1 MSYTVSTSWIILF
14 PYALRYSFLSLC
26 ILHLQSFFQDIDAC
40 IHIPVMDH
48 VTFWALPDTNT
59 QIFYQRILAATSW
72 ILLIPLFSCLSTVLL
87 CACQNQANVLQ
98 KEQGALGQW
107 GVTIFTVAFSTY
119 FTFLVPGGVGLY
131 WIFSNLFST
140 ALIYILNAVYN
151 PKKYI
156 DYEALEESKRLLAE
170 QKAVEDAYKKKMAP
184 YKAKEKED
192 YKRFFA
198 KDNENKQLMFYSESS
213 GFYKYYRGMI
223 EELLENSDIVVHYVT
238 SDPEDQVFQIRHER
252 FKAYYIGEIKL
263 ITLMMKLDCDIVV
276 MTMPDLETYH
286 IKRSYVRKDMEY
298 IHVPHSIDSMNMTY
312 RKGSIDHFDT
322 IFCVGPHHKDEVEKM
337 EETYDLPH
345 KVLLNWGYC
354 LLDDMRKDYESKE
367 KVINEQKTILIAP
380 SWQEDNIVDS
390 CLEDILQKLRATG
403 YKVIVRPHPQHVRHM
418 PEKMQLLKDK
428 FAEDK
433 NIEIQTD
440 FSSNDTVFN
449 ADLII
454 TDWSGIAYEYA
465 FTTLRPVLYINTPM
479 KIMNPEYEKIGVVP
493 INIFM
498 RDSIGCS
505 LNLDQL
511 DRVADEATRLI
522 EQRDLYH
529 DKIDAFVKQYVYHL
543 GTSAKV
549 GANYIKLRLKQIH
562 SEE

>member
-1 MSYTVSTSWIILF
+1 
-14 PYALRYSFLSLC
+14 
-26 ILHLQSFFQDIDAC
+26 
-40 IHIPVMDH
+40 MDH
-48 VTFWALPDTNT
+48 LIRKV
-59 QIFYQRILAATSW
+59 IFDAEYFQPGVAVYLETEE
-72 ILLIPLFSCLSTVLL
+72 TK
-87 CACQNQANVLQ
+87 Q
-98 KEQGALGQW
+98 QG
-107 GVTIFTVAFSTY
+107 
-119 FTFLVPGGVGLY
+119 
-131 WIFSNLFST
+131 
-140 ALIYILNAVYN
+140 LIYTYSEDELTILKIRDVMTADNQMQVEPAQIQIHVSEVERNDIKIYR
-151 PKKYI
+151 I
-156 DYEALEESKRLLAE
+156 DDSRSTNREKLTTVCEKLTRSYMALSNSLSEQERLLAE

-223 EELLENSDIVVHYVT
+223 EELLENSDIVIHYVT

-562 SEE
+562 SED

>member
-1 MSYTVSTSWIILF
+1 MQHLSEIVEEARKKGKKRLAVAYGQDAHTLAAVYAAYKEGLVEPILFGDPKIIEQVCKEENIDCNIFKIIPESNDVKCVNLAVNAVVTGEADVLMKGLVSTDKYMRGILNKDAGLF
-14 PYALRYSFLSLC
+14 PPKGTLSHVAVVEMPNYPKLLV
-26 ILHLQSFFQDIDAC
+26 ISDVAV
-40 IHIPVMDH
+40 IPQ
-48 VTFWALPDTNT
+48 PD
-59 QIFYQRILAATSW
+59 
-72 ILLIPLFSCLSTVLL
+72 
-87 CACQNQANVLQ
+87 
-98 KEQGALGQW
+98 
-107 GVTIFTVAFSTY
+107 
-119 FTFLVPGGVGLY
+119 
-131 WIFSNLFST
+131 
-140 ALIYILNAVYN
+140 
-151 PKKYI
+151 
-156 DYEALEESKRLLAE
+156 
-170 QKAVEDAYKKKMAP
+170 
-184 YKAKEKED
+184 
-192 YKRFFA
+192 
-198 KDNENKQLMFYSESS
+198 
-213 GFYKYYRGMI
+213 
-223 EELLENSDIVVHYVT
+223 
-238 SDPEDQVFQIRHER
+238 
-252 FKAYYIGEIKL
+252 FK
-263 ITLMMKLDCDIVV
+263 
-276 MTMPDLETYH
+276 
-286 IKRSYVRKDMEY
+286 
-298 IHVPHSIDSMNMTY
+298 
-312 RKGSIDHFDT
+312 
-322 IFCVGPHHKDEVEKM
+322 
-337 EETYDLPH
+337 
-345 KVLLNWGYC
+345 
-354 LLDDMRKDYESKE
+354 
-367 KVINEQKTILIAP
+367 QKTILIAP

>member
-1 MSYTVSTSWIILF
+1 M
-14 PYALRYSFLSLC
+14 
-26 ILHLQSFFQDIDAC
+26 
-40 IHIPVMDH
+40 
-48 VTFWALPDTNT
+48 
-59 QIFYQRILAATSW
+59 
-72 ILLIPLFSCLSTVLL
+72 
-87 CACQNQANVLQ
+87 
-98 KEQGALGQW
+98 
-107 GVTIFTVAFSTY
+107 
-119 FTFLVPGGVGLY
+119 Y

-223 EELLENSDIVVHYVT
+223 EELLENSDIVIHYVT

-562 SEE
+562 SED

>member
-1 MSYTVSTSWIILF
+1 
-14 PYALRYSFLSLC
+14 
-26 ILHLQSFFQDIDAC
+26 
-40 IHIPVMDH
+40 
-48 VTFWALPDTNT
+48 
-59 QIFYQRILAATSW
+59 
-72 ILLIPLFSCLSTVLL
+72 
-87 CACQNQANVLQ
+87 
-98 KEQGALGQW
+98 
-107 GVTIFTVAFSTY
+107 
-119 FTFLVPGGVGLY
+119 
-131 WIFSNLFST
+131 
-140 ALIYILNAVYN
+140 
-151 PKKYI
+151 
-156 DYEALEESKRLLAE
+156 
-170 QKAVEDAYKKKMAP
+170 
-184 YKAKEKED
+184 
-192 YKRFFA
+192 
-198 KDNENKQLMFYSESS
+198 
-213 GFYKYYRGMI
+213 MI
-223 EELLENSDIVVHYVT
+223 HYVT

-522 EQRDLYH
+522 EQRELYH

-562 SEE
+562 SED